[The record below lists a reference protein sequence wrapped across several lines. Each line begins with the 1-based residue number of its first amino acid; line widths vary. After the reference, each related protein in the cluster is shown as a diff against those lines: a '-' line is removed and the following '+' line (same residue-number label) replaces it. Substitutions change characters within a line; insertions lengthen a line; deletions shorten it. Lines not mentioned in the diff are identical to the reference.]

1 MIQIVIFLQLVL
13 LFAMLGATNYV
24 KKKAKNLADKE
35 DLKDLTL
42 IVQKVKIGFQ
52 KVLATH
58 RVQFEAEFRYYED
71 VWCAARTLH
80 KAFVKLLPLLA
91 GVQVGDDEH
100 KAFGETQQAFSD
112 MMDKSQPFIAEP
124 VWNQFQE
131 FENVMLDEK
140 VNKMYGL
147 SVKDREPY
155 RRHARETLEKCASVL
170 RQHLS
175 GTLEV

>member
-1 MIQIVIFLQLVL
+1 MGLYAALPREYHRGMIQIVIFLQLVL

-71 VWCAARTLH
+71 VWCAARALH
-80 KAFVKLLPLLA
+80 KAFVKLLPSLLESMSA
-91 GVQVGDDEH
+91 RMSTRPLG
-100 KAFGETQQAFSD
+100 KLS
-112 MMDKSQPFIAEP
+112 KPSQ
-124 VWNQFQE
+124 
-131 FENVMLDEK
+131 
-140 VNKMYGL
+140 
-147 SVKDREPY
+147 
-155 RRHARETLEKCASVL
+155 T
-170 RQHLS
+170 
-175 GTLEV
+175 